1 MMRWSIATLCLSGL
15 LLWAGW
21 QPDASP
27 TPLQWTNIDGKTV
40 RLSDLR
46 DAKAVVFITL
56 STRCPAVPRYAPRLN
71 RLYET
76 YHPRGVAFYGIYPE
90 ADETLEGIRAH
101 AQQLGLKFPIVRQGA
116 VAIARAVGAT
126 HVPQAFV
133 LNRKGE
139 VAYSGAI
146 DSVTKREVVQHQ
158 YLRDALDATLQ
169 GKRVRQPRTQVVGCF
184 LTLPDADEAAAP
196 AQVTFA
202 EHIAPSC
209 TRNARPA
216 TTPATS
222 VRSRYRPTTTPNA
235 GRKRS
240 SITQATARCP
250 RGSRRQASGS
260 SKTSST

>member
-1 MMRWSIATLCLSGL
+1 
-15 LLWAGW
+15 
-21 QPDASP
+21 
-27 TPLQWTNIDGKTV
+27 V

-133 LNRKGE
+133 LNRNGA
-139 VAYSGAI
+139 VVYSGAI

-158 YLRDALDATLQ
+158 YLRDVLHLPRHPRPQSEDLVPDSSGYLIDACALILGT
-169 GKRVRQPRTQVVGCF
+169 P
-184 LTLPDADEAAAP
+184 
-196 AQVTFA
+196 
-202 EHIAPSC
+202 PS
-209 TRNARPA
+209 
-216 TTPATS
+216 
-222 VRSRYRPTTTPNA
+222 
-235 GRKRS
+235 
-240 SITQATARCP
+240 
-250 RGSRRQASGS
+250 
-260 SKTSST
+260 

>member
-15 LLWAGW
+15 LLWASW
-21 QPDASP
+21 QPETAP
-27 TPLQWTNIDGKTV
+27 TTLQWTTIDGKTV

-101 AQQLGLKFPIVRQGA
+101 AQQLGFKFPVVRHGA
-116 VAIARAVGAT
+116 VSIARAVGAT

-158 YLRDALDATLQ
+158 YLRDVLHLLRHPRPQSEDLVSNPSGYLIDACALILGT
-169 GKRVRQPRTQVVGCF
+169 P
-184 LTLPDADEAAAP
+184 LPNTNRASK
-196 AQVTFA
+196 V
-202 EHIAPSC
+202 HYLSPSFRFSRF
-209 TRNARPA
+209 TR
-216 TTPATS
+216 
-222 VRSRYRPTTTPNA
+222 
-235 GRKRS
+235 G
-240 SITQATARCP
+240 TARGAP
-250 RGSRRQASGS
+250 TRFPLRAGGTLRRGS
-260 SKTSST
+260 STPVFCELWLGDWY

>member
-1 MMRWSIATLCLSGL
+1 MVRWSIATLCLSGL

-27 TPLQWTNIDGKTV
+27 TPLQWTTIDGKTV

-76 YHPRGVAFYGIYPE
+76 YRRRGLVFYGVYPE
-90 ADETLEGIRAH
+90 ADERLEGIRAH
-101 AQQLGLKFPIVRQGA
+101 AQQLGFKFPVVRHGA
-116 VAIARAVGAT
+116 VSIARAVGAT

-158 YLRDALDATLQ
+158 YLRDVLHLPRHPRPQSEDLVSNPSGYLIDACALILGT
-169 GKRVRQPRTQVVGCF
+169 P
-184 LTLPDADEAAAP
+184 
-196 AQVTFA
+196 
-202 EHIAPSC
+202 PS
-209 TRNARPA
+209 
-216 TTPATS
+216 
-222 VRSRYRPTTTPNA
+222 
-235 GRKRS
+235 
-240 SITQATARCP
+240 
-250 RGSRRQASGS
+250 
-260 SKTSST
+260 

>member
-1 MMRWSIATLCLSGL
+1 MCLSGL

-21 QPDASP
+21 QPTTAP
-27 TPLQWTNIDGKTV
+27 TTLQWTTTDGKTV

-158 YLRDALDATLQ
+158 YLRDVLHLPGDSRPQSEDL
-169 GKRVRQPRTQVVGCF
+169 VRTYAVAHSF
-184 LTLPDADEAAAP
+184 
-196 AQVTFA
+196 
-202 EHIAPSC
+202 S
-209 TRNARPA
+209 
-216 TTPATS
+216 
-222 VRSRYRPTTTPNA
+222 A
-235 GRKRS
+235 GV
-240 SITQATARCP
+240 
-250 RGSRRQASGS
+250 GSRCLRIAVLNCVSP
-260 SKTSST
+260 TRI

>member
-46 DAKAVVFITL
+46 NAKVVVFITL
-56 STRCPAVPRYAPRLN
+56 SARCPAVPRYAPRLN

-76 YHPRGVAFYGIYPE
+76 YRGRGVVFYGVYPE

-101 AQQLGLKFPIVRQGA
+101 ARQLGFKFPVVRQGA
-116 VAIARAVGAT
+116 VNIARAVGAT

-133 LNRKGE
+133 LNRNG
-139 VAYSGAI
+139 VVVYSGAI

-158 YLRDALDATLQ
+158 YLRDVLHLPRHPRPQSEDLVPDPSGYLIDACALIL
-169 GKRVRQPRTQVVGCF
+169 G
-184 LTLPDADEAAAP
+184 TLP
-196 AQVTFA
+196 
-202 EHIAPSC
+202 S
-209 TRNARPA
+209 
-216 TTPATS
+216 
-222 VRSRYRPTTTPNA
+222 
-235 GRKRS
+235 
-240 SITQATARCP
+240 
-250 RGSRRQASGS
+250 
-260 SKTSST
+260 